1 MTVDMLLTDNLLGDI
16 AVSYLLAVF
25 TLSVFH
31 FIKYLNARA
40 GLKFMSF
47 FVTVWFIE
55 GISLFVTDLI
65 YKAPTLES
73 YSENAFLGS
82 VRSLPLWSVMIL
94 YLIFLA
100 FSVFNTV
107 HTRVIRKRVP
117 SVTAVKESIDSLP
130 VGICFADPY
139 GRVRFQNQIMNSI
152 SEKLN
157 VKPLSSINDFFV
169 ELSKV
174 CEKTGR
180 PGEYLFNCDGRSYL
194 ISNRYVNVNRRKY
207 MEVYAVDMTFENK
220 ITMELKVKNR
230 KLVEIQE
237 RMREYSAQVNDVIT
251 SREILNAKMAVH
263 DEVGHALL
271 TTKYYVEHPDRMDE
285 EALLDILKR
294 TNSFLLKEAE
304 SEDSS
309 EIDVLENAVRSA
321 EEIGVKSLIEGE
333 VPADESVRAVI
344 ARGIAEC
351 ASNTAKHAGGDKL
364 FTRIR
369 TAGETY
375 EIVFENNGNP
385 PEKEVVETGGLKSYK
400 YMIHQFGGSM
410 EISYKPEF
418 KLIVTLPLS
427 KDK

>member
-1 MTVDMLLTDNLLGDI
+1 MTFEMLMSDNLLGDVAVCCLLI
-16 AVSYLLAVF
+16 AF

-40 GLKFMSF
+40 DRGFMAF
-47 FVTVWFIE
+47 FVTVWILE
-55 GISLFVTDLI
+55 GAALFLTDFLYRSSVT
-65 YKAPTLES
+65 AES
-73 YSENAFLGS
+73 SFTALRNFLCD
-82 VRSLPLWSVMIL
+82 VPLWCVLLL
-94 YLIFLA
+94 YLFFLA

-117 SVTAVKESIDSLP
+117 SVSAVKESIDSLP
-130 VGICFADPY
+130 VGICFADHY

-152 SEKLN
+152 SERLN
-157 VKPLSSINDFFV
+157 VKPLSSINDFFI

-194 ISNRYVNVNRRKY
+194 ISNRAVNVNRRKY

-294 TNSFLLKEAE
+294 TNAFLLKEAE
-304 SEDSS
+304 SDDSGT
-309 EIDVLENAVRSA
+309 IDVFENAVRNA
-321 EEIGVKSLIEGE
+321 EEIGVSCIIEGS
-333 VPADESVRAVI
+333 VPQEDSVRAVI
-344 ARGIAEC
+344 ARGIVEC

-364 FTRIR
+364 FAEIR
-369 TAGETY
+369 SREGVY
-375 EIVFENNGNP
+375 EIVFRNNGKAP
-385 PEKEVVETGGLKSYK
+385 DKEVVETGGLKSYK
-400 YMIHQFGGSM
+400 YMILQSGGKM
-410 EISYKPEF
+410 KISYDPEF
-418 KLIVTLPLS
+418 ELFVSIPS
-427 KDK
+427 KR

>member
-82 VRSLPLWSVMIL
+82 ARNLPLWSVMIL

-174 CEKTGR
+174 CEKT
-180 PGEYLFNCDGRSYL
+180 
-194 ISNRYVNVNRRKY
+194 
-207 MEVYAVDMTFENK
+207 
-220 ITMELKVKNR
+220 
-230 KLVEIQE
+230 
-237 RMREYSAQVNDVIT
+237 
-251 SREILNAKMAVH
+251 
-263 DEVGHALL
+263 
-271 TTKYYVEHPDRMDE
+271 
-285 EALLDILKR
+285 
-294 TNSFLLKEAE
+294 
-304 SEDSS
+304 
-309 EIDVLENAVRSA
+309 
-321 EEIGVKSLIEGE
+321 
-333 VPADESVRAVI
+333 
-344 ARGIAEC
+344 
-351 ASNTAKHAGGDKL
+351 
-364 FTRIR
+364 
-369 TAGETY
+369 
-375 EIVFENNGNP
+375 
-385 PEKEVVETGGLKSYK
+385 
-400 YMIHQFGGSM
+400 
-410 EISYKPEF
+410 
-418 KLIVTLPLS
+418 
-427 KDK
+427 